1 MLSLVE
7 PTDWWLEISPE
18 KQSESWQWSRSQ
30 STPWGQWNAFLNH
43 LCLQSCLT
51 EFQTDYTPGMV
62 SWSTGRDLSACLDVV
77 NGTVMTIDTTRFAII
92 PTEAVDFTELEVPQ
106 EWVDIPSW
114 VADYYLAVQVA
125 PNHDEIR
132 IYGYVTH
139 QQLKAL
145 GEYDVSDRT
154 YCLDAQ
160 DLIPDLNT
168 LWIAYP
174 HYQTAQTRVDIA
186 PIPSLSSAQ
195 AETLIQRLG
204 NATETLPRLEVPF
217 TMWGA
222 LLEDPTWR
230 QRLYEQRQ
238 ANSTIDLRILT
249 TRLSEWLEG
258 QFDTVWQMVEM
269 VLAPQQLAIAS
280 RSRVTQSFES
290 EVVRAK
296 VLTFDRAGRDNQLAL
311 LVSLSSVNES
321 EVRIDIQIHPT
332 GGATTLPNETQLRLL
347 SSDGVEVG
355 QARAAVT
362 ETIQLQFRANLQEH
376 FSLEVT
382 CGGETIVEA
391 FGG

>member
-1 MLSLVE
+1 MSSLVE

-18 KQSESWQWSRSQ
+18 KQSESWQWSRNQ
-30 STPWGQWNAFLNH
+30 STPWGQWNAYLNH

-51 EFQTDYTPGMV
+51 EFQTDYAPVT
-62 SWSTGRDLSACLDVV
+62 SWLTKKALSACLDAV
-77 NGTVMTIDTTRFAII
+77 NGTVITSDTTRFAII

-160 DLIPDLNT
+160 HLIPDLNT

-174 HYQTAQTRVDIA
+174 HYPISQTRIDIT
-186 PIPSLSSAQ
+186 PIPSLSSTQ

-204 NATETLPRLEVPF
+204 NATETLLRLEVPF

-222 LLEDPTWR
+222 LLEDSIWR

-238 ANSTIDLRILT
+238 ANSTVDLRILT

-269 VLAPQQLAIAS
+269 VLAPQQAIAS
-280 RSRVTQSFES
+280 RSRVTQSLEG
-290 EVVRAK
+290 EVIRAK
-296 VLTFDRAGRDNQLAL
+296 VLTFDRAGQNNQLAL
-311 LVSLSSVNES
+311 LVSISTVNES
-321 EVRIDIQIHPT
+321 EVRIGVQIHPT

-355 QARAAVT
+355 QARATVT
-362 ETIQLQFRANLQEH
+362 ETIQLQFRANLQEQ

-382 CGGETIVEA
+382 CGGETIVET
-391 FGG
+391 FEG